1 MLVKK
6 LSVLLLPALAAVA
19 LPAHAGLDVIQ
30 SQQYSVQQGPVAYG
44 YQAPAYAPVQV
55 QYQQAPVQYVQPQ
68 VQYQVPVAPPAYMKP
83 VSNRVFESGN
93 RQADRDG
100 SRTVAGWA
108 DQVPLEVALSQI
120 VPASWSVYS
129 FGVPTARSVSWSGG
143 QSWVEV
149 LRGVAEKEDFSV
161 HIAWDSNAVLLF
173 PYGAAVPQVNQLG
186 SGRRLA
192 LGSCKDR
199 CAGNVAP
206 VVAPVS
212 TVVLNQPAMLSGGW
226 SLDPR
231 LTLRGNVEAWAKRA
245 GMNAVVW
252 DAVDYEIVAPASFSG
267 NFADENG
274 PLAQVIRAYGS
285 SDQPLQV
292 RVSQQDRVVHVTN
305 RDYQA
310 PVVSPLTPREISPAA
325 FSGQ

>member
-1 MLVKK
+1 M
-6 LSVLLLPALAAVA
+6 
-19 LPAHAGLDVIQ
+19 
-30 SQQYSVQQGPVAYG
+30 
-44 YQAPAYAPVQV
+44 
-55 QYQQAPVQYVQPQ
+55 
-68 VQYQVPVAPPAYMKP
+68 
-83 VSNRVFESGN
+83 
-93 RQADRDG
+93 
-100 SRTVAGWA
+100 
-108 DQVPLEVALSQI
+108 
-120 VPASWSVYS
+120 
-129 FGVPTARSVSWSGG
+129 
-143 QSWVEV
+143 
-149 LRGVAEKEDFSV
+149 
-161 HIAWDSNAVLLF
+161 
-173 PYGAAVPQVNQLG
+173 
-186 SGRRLA
+186 
-192 LGSCKDR
+192 
-199 CAGNVAP
+199 
-206 VVAPVS
+206 VAPVS